1 MPTPN
6 MISRMTIAA
15 TLPLMLWACS
25 SETSAPENSDPVTEE
40 STEETTATVEDA
52 TEGNTGELE
61 IRANGEDFV
70 RQGFVTKD
78 GWQIEF
84 DHLYVTLDEVT
95 AYQSDPPYDPEAGGK
110 PEATET
116 VSGDEPITV
125 DLAEGGTDAE
135 PILVK
140 TLAAPTGQYNALSWK
155 MVPAE
160 SGPAAGQTL
169 WIEGI
174 ATQAEDTVDFTLK
187 LDPTLGFVCGDYVGD
202 GRKGILEGTG
212 KADLEATFHFDHL
225 FGDGEAAPDDA
236 INTGAL
242 GFDPLAAIAQDGTLD
257 VTMADLQAQLSPE
270 DYDMLMSIL
279 PSLGH
284 VGEGHCQETELPSS

>member
-1 MPTPN
+1 MLKPKFFTR
-6 MISRMTIAA
+6 IAIAA
-15 TLPLMLWACS
+15 TLPVMLLACS
-25 SETSAPENSDPVTEE
+25 SETTAPEATEPT
-40 STEETTATVEDA
+40 TEATPETETTVAASDA
-52 TEGNTGELE
+52 GELE

-78 GWQIEF
+78 GWQIDF
-84 DHLYVTLDEVT
+84 AHLYVTLDDIT
-95 AYQSDPPYDPEAGGK
+95 AYQTDPAYDAEAGGM

-116 VSGDEPITV
+116 VSIDEPMTI
-125 DLAEGGTDAE
+125 DLAAGDADAE

-140 TLAAPTGQYNALSWK
+140 TVEAPMGRYNALSWK

-169 WIEGI
+169 WLEGT
-174 ATQAEDTVDFTLK
+174 ATKDGETVDFTMK
-187 LDPTLGFVCGDYVGD
+187 LDPTLGFVCGDFVGD
-202 GRKGILEGTG
+202 GRKGILEGTDT
-212 KADLEATFHFDHL
+212 ADLEATFHFDHL
-225 FGDGEAAPDDA
+225 FGDGEAPADDD

-270 DYDMLMSIL
+270 EYDTLMGIL

-284 VGEGHCQETELPSS
+284 VGEGHCDETELDS